1 MHPSDELRFTK
12 SRKLEGKKIVLG
24 VTGSIAAVETV
35 KLCRELI
42 RHGADLY
49 PVMSESAQEIIHS
62 NALQFASGHDPV
74 IKINGG
80 VQHVSL
86 CGNVA
91 DRADLLLIAPC
102 TANTISKI
110 ACGIDDTSVTTFATT
125 ALGSN
130 IPIMIAPAMHSS
142 MYNHLIIK
150 ENIKKLENIGVE
162 FIGPIFLEKKAKIA
176 DIEKIT
182 ARVIRRI
189 GKQDFANKKVLIIS
203 GSTEES
209 IDDVRLITNRS
220 SGRIGIELAKS
231 AFERGAD
238 VQLWMGRSTE
248 NIPSYISSERFGC
261 AGDLSKMVNK
271 MDHDIVIV
279 PAAISDYTIKKEEGK
294 ISSKNLVLNLKKAPK
309 IIESIRK
316 RSNCYLVGFKAESS
330 LSKDKLIERAYSR
343 LKDVPMDLIVAN
355 DVKDVSIDKNHVFII
370 DKNKEM
376 IEVDDTKSIIAEKI
390 LDKISKEI
398 R

>member
-1 MHPSDELRFTK
+1 
-12 SRKLEGKKIVLG
+12 
-24 VTGSIAAVETV
+24 
-35 KLCRELI
+35 
-42 RHGADLY
+42 
-49 PVMSESAQEIIHS
+49 
-62 NALQFASGHDPV
+62 
-74 IKINGG
+74 
-80 VQHVSL
+80 
-86 CGNVA
+86 
-91 DRADLLLIAPC
+91 
-102 TANTISKI
+102 
-110 ACGIDDTSVTTFATT
+110 
-125 ALGSN
+125 
-130 IPIMIAPAMHSS
+130 MIAPAMHGS

-150 ENIKKLENIGVE
+150 ENIKKLEDIGVE
-162 FIGPIFLEKKAKIA
+162 FIGPIFLEKKAKMM
-176 DIEKIT
+176 DIEGIT
-182 ARVIRRI
+182 ARVIRKI

-220 SGRIGIELAKS
+220 SGRIGIELARS

-271 MDHDIVIV
+271 TDHDIVIV
-279 PAAISDYTIKKEEGK
+279 PAAISDYTIEKRKGK
-294 ISSKNLVLNLKKAPK
+294 ISSETLTLNLKRAPK

-330 LSKDKLIERAYSR
+330 LSKDKLIERAYTR
-343 LKDVPMDLIVAN
+343 LKAVPMDLIVAN

-370 DKNKEM
+370 NKNKEI
-376 IEVDDTKSIIAEKI
+376 IEIDGAKSIIAEKI
-390 LDKISKEI
+390 FDKISKEI